1 MGLPRTLLHL
11 GDLDL
16 ILPAAAAIVAW
27 LLAGRAWRLA
37 FWWSLLYAVAV
48 GLVGSSKIAYM
59 AWGHGVPALAFKSI
73 SGHATGA
80 MAVYPM
86 LFYLLLHS
94 IAPRLREA
102 GLAFGITV
110 ALTVAA
116 LLVRYDEHS
125 AAEALA
131 GCLLGAMAS
140 LGSLQLARHRVESR
154 TATAP
159 SPPAW
164 RQLVTFALAALAFAV
179 LAWLMR
185 YTHPGYWMI
194 KAARALS
201 GNRHVYPLSI
211 D

>member
-27 LLAGRAWRLA
+27 LLAARAWRLA
-37 FWWSLLYAVAV
+37 LWWSLLYAVAV
-48 GLVGSSKIAYM
+48 ALVGASKIAYM
-59 AWGHGVPALAFKSI
+59 GWGNGVPALAFKSF

-94 IAPRLREA
+94 SVPRLREA
-102 GLAFGITV
+102 GLALGIAL
-110 ALTVAA
+110 ALTVAV
-116 LLVRYDEHS
+116 LLVRFDEHS

-140 LGSLQLARHRVESR
+140 LGSLQLARPGGESQPP
-154 TATAP
+154 TAP
-159 SPPAW
+159 FLPAW
-164 RQLVTFALAALAFAV
+164 RQVGTFALAALAFAV

-201 GNRHVYPLSI
+201 GNHHVYPLSI